1 MTGYWKCVDRFGTV
15 AVAVVLA
22 TTVVPAPDPTLSQ
35 GVRLSAA
42 STALIMGGTMTPTWH
57 KADVDAIMNQ
67 FIMPTHPRP
76 ADQTIEPVAVTTPE
90 EAWPLTGLFRLISLV
105 TGPSSTY
112 GPGGAG
118 WPDEPWWKLTGLFDL
133 TYDKS
138 VQAGLADLEEAMAKY
153 GNDHLVIYGFSQGA
167 EIAILEKRKLD
178 EQYPGETKH
187 PDIDFVL
194 SGDFN
199 LPNGGAAARLPGFY
213 VPILDFSFNGAE
225 PTGTQF
231 HTDVVTRQYDLVAD
245 FPLYP
250 LNVLAD
256 LNAVLGFFYVHTH
269 AFDVSLVPD
278 LSTPQPVK
286 SEHGD
291 TTYYFFETQDL
302 PLFGPLRSLGVPEGL
317 IDIVEPFFRV
327 LVELG
332 YDRSIQP
339 WEPTPARFAPPPLDL
354 GKVATDLI
362 GAIGEGINNA
372 FALFAPPTPTPLPAA
387 VAARSSKP
395 AIVATD
401 PAVVPVEKVAESA
414 DTADVGVVPE
424 GAPVEPAGDSAG
436 AVGTTTAAGAT
447 DPDVVPDVVSVD
459 ESADEVE
466 TTTIADVADAEEASA
481 QQEPTAQDPGDPST
495 DDVPQDDA
503 PNTLEDKA
511 DESPKAASQ
520 PDNPAPSSTPKSV
533 ATQDDSRDRVDQK
546 G

>member
-1 MTGYWKCVDRFGTV
+1 MMGYWKHVDRFGTV

-22 TTVVPAPDPTLSQ
+22 ATVVPAPDPTLSQ

-42 STALIMGGTMTPTWH
+42 STALIMGGTMTPTWRD
-57 KADVDAIMNQ
+57 ADVDAIMNQ
-67 FIMPTHPRP
+67 FITPTHPAP
-76 ADQTIEPVAVTTPE
+76 PGQTIEPVALTTPE
-90 EAWPLTGLFRLISLV
+90 EAWPLTGLFRLISLL

-138 VQAGLADLEEAMAKY
+138 VQAGLADLEAAMAKY
-153 GNDHLVIYGFSQGA
+153 DNDHLVIYGFSQGA

-178 EQYPGETKH
+178 EQYPDGTEP

-213 VPILDFSFNGAE
+213 IPILDFSFNGAE

-231 HTDVVTRQYDLVAD
+231 HTDVITRQYDLIAE

-250 LNVLAD
+250 LNVIAD
-256 LNAVLGFFYVHTH
+256 VNAVLGFFYVHTH
-269 AFDVSLVPD
+269 AFDVSLASD
-278 LSTPQPVK
+278 LSTPPPVK

-291 TTYYFFETQDL
+291 TTYYFFETKDL
-302 PLFGPLRSLGVPEGL
+302 PLFGPLRTLGVPEGL

-339 WEPTPARFAPPPLDL
+339 WEPTPARFTPPPVDL
-354 GKVATDLI
+354 QKLATDLI

-387 VAARSSKP
+387 VTARSSKP
-395 AIVATD
+395 AIEAAAAD
-401 PAVVPVEKVAESA
+401 PEVGPVEKVAGSA
-414 DTADVGVVPE
+414 DAADVDVVPE
-424 GAPVEPAGDSAG
+424 KTVIDCAD
-436 AVGTTTAAGAT
+436 AVGTTTTAEAT
-447 DPDVVPDVVSVD
+447 DPDVVPEVVSVD
-459 ESADEVE
+459 ESAGEAG
-466 TTTIADVADAEEASA
+466 TTTVADAAHAEEA
-481 QQEPTAQDPGDPST
+481 
-495 DDVPQDDA
+495 
-503 PNTLEDKA
+503 PNALGDKA
-511 DESPKAASQ
+511 DESPKVASQ
-520 PDNPAPSSTPKSV
+520 PDHLAADPSPKAE
-533 ATQDDSRDRVDQK
+533 ATQNSSRDSADRK
-546 G
+546 AG